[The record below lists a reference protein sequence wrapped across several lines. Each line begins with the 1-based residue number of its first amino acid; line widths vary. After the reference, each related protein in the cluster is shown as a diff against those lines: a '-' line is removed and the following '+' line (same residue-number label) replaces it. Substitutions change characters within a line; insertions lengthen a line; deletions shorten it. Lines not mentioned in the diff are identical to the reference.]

1 MAISILALG
10 IFLGGVFGCAKD
22 KFRPSGF
29 LSNYSNLKPHPTDEG
44 FFVYTNPKKNLSDY
58 SRFYVQHVV
67 TALSEESVKR
77 GIDPTKIN
85 ELSEYLR
92 NQIIRALED
101 KYVLTGFGQR
111 QPGTLAIRIAIT
123 DLKPVEENRGGASM
137 EFKLV
142 DYATDEIVVA
152 GVIVQTTSETS
163 NQSQWAP
170 TRTLFQSW
178 AARLRTRLDE
188 IHTQQKPQPVQ

>member
-1 MAISILALG
+1 M
-10 IFLGGVFGCAKD
+10 VFIRFYLD
-22 KFRPSGF
+22 WFSHR
-29 LSNYSNLKPHPTDEG
+29 
-44 FFVYTNPKKNLSDY
+44 PKKDLSSY

-67 TALSEESVKR
+67 VVYSDAMVK
-77 GIDPTKIN
+77 GGADPTKIN

-101 KYVLTGFGQR
+101 KYILTGFGQR
-111 QPGTLAIRIAIT
+111 QPGTLAIRIVIT

-137 EFKLV
+137 EFKLA

-170 TRTLFQSW
+170 TRTLFDQW
-178 AARLRTRLDE
+178 AARLRARLDE
-188 IHTQQKPQPVQ
+188 IHSKQQP